1 MPPPPGL
8 LKDLVMKSNTVRRQV
23 MDPLEPENGSTRGS
37 LFAVIREGG
46 ARWDHTRPP
55 TEQGGWDEHLA
66 FMGALVESR
75 FVVLGGWLADAPRT
89 LLVVEARDEA
99 EVRRRFE
106 DDPYAAMEL
115 LTVES
120 VEPWEVLLG
129 RELLAAAH

>member
-1 MPPPPGL
+1 MDSLEEPG
-8 LKDLVMKSNTVRRQV
+8 
-23 MDPLEPENGSTRGS
+23 NGSMRGS

-55 TEQGGWDEHLA
+55 SEQGAWDEHLA
-66 FMGALVESR
+66 FMGALAESR
-75 FVVLGGWLADAPRT
+75 FVVLGGWLAGGPKT

-106 DDPYAAMEL
+106 GDPYAAREL
-115 LTVES
+115 LAIAS